1 MVGFFKIFFKPC
13 VIPELYT
20 EILSPKPMNKKEEKD
35 KKKKISITI
44 HKDLDKLIETYTE
57 KENINKSK
65 FIESIIKEH
74 FKK

>member
-1 MVGFFKIFFKPC
+1 
-13 VIPELYT
+13 
-20 EILSPKPMNKKEEKD
+20 MNKKEDKD

-65 FIESIIKEH
+65 FIESIIKQH